1 MDSIS
6 KTSSQTGTE
15 TRNIIDHYHYWKHE
29 AILADL
35 DSRANNFSIVCSNL
49 YNDFN
54 IATCIRNANAFLAKR
69 VFVYGSKQYDRR
81 GTVGTHHYV
90 RMLHAGTHARL
101 VEGLETLKAETGQEL
116 HLVAVDNIS
125 RARAIDSYAWPKEK
139 HVVMIF
145 GQEQVG
151 VPQELLDMA
160 NDCVYIRQYGSVRSL
175 NVGTASG
182 IVMYDYSS
190 KVL

>member
-1 MDSIS
+1 M
-6 KTSSQTGTE
+6 THRVWYNTHME
-15 TRNIIDHYHYWKHE
+15 TRNVIDHYHYWKHE

-35 DSRANNFSIVCSNL
+35 DTRANNFTVLCSNL

-54 IATCIRNANAFLAKR
+54 IATCIRNANAFLAKK
-69 VFVYGSKQYDRR
+69 VVIYGSKQYDRR

-90 RMLHAGTHARL
+90 RMLHAGTFPRL
-101 VEGLETLKAETGQEL
+101 GETLDSLKQEVGMDL
-116 HLVAVDNIS
+116 HLVAVDNVPKAL
-125 RARAIDSYAWPKEK
+125 RLDSYAWPKDK

-151 VPQELLDMA
+151 VPQELLELAHDT
-160 NDCVYIRQYGSVRSL
+160 VYIAQYGSVRSL

-182 IVMYDYSS
+182 VVMYDYCA
-190 KVL
+190 KTL